1 MIGNFIIGYDFSNGL
16 DKEVLIVGKQT
27 ARNKPVEIV
36 NAFQGKEAREIYEKL
51 TSKKE
56 KKDE

>member
-16 DKEVLIVGKQT
+16 DKGILIVGKQT

>member
-1 MIGNFIIGYDFSNGL
+1 MIGNFIIGYDFSKGL
-16 DKEVLIVGKQT
+16 DKEILIVGKQT

>member
-16 DKEVLIVGKQT
+16 NKEILIVGKQT